1 MSDACYCDYESP
13 SVFREG
19 TCKARKHHK
28 CGECGSTI
36 QPGETYEHV
45 WGIWGGCP
53 ETYKT
58 CPRCLELRKYVT
70 AHVPCFC
77 LEYGN
82 MLEGAT
88 ETLREYAYEAP
99 GLWFGGARLLVNI
112 NKLRSKQK

>member
-13 SVFREG
+13 SVFHEETRM
-19 TCKARKHHK
+19 ARKPHK
-28 CGECGSTI
+28 CSECGSTI
-36 QPGETYEHV
+36 RPGEMYEHV
-45 WGIWGGCP
+45 QGIWNGCP

-58 CPRCLELRKYVT
+58 CPHCLGFREYVM

-88 ETLREYAYEAP
+88 ETLRAYAHEAA

-112 NKLRSKQK
+112 NKLRSKKK